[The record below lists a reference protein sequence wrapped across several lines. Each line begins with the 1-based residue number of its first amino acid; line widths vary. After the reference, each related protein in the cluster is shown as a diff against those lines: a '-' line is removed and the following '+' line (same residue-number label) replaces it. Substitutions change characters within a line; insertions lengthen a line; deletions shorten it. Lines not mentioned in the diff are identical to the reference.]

1 MKLKLDENFG
11 LRCIDIL
18 RSAGHDVATV
28 AEQQM
33 SGAADEKV
41 IQASHAESRCIVTL
55 DLDFANPLR
64 FKPANYSGIAVIRL
78 SGRASYDELL
88 AAVNT
93 LAKALETEFIT
104 GKLWI
109 IEIGRIRIYRPEDE
123 T

>member
-18 RSAGHDVATV
+18 SSAGHDVATV
-28 AEQQM
+28 AGQEM
-33 SGAADEKV
+33 SGAADENV
-41 IQASHAESRCIVTL
+41 IQVCHAESRCLVTL

-64 FKPANYSGIAVIRL
+64 FKPANYSGIGVIRL

-93 LAKALETEFIT
+93 FAKALETESIT

-109 IEIGRIRIYRPEDE
+109 IEIGRIRIYRPGDE
-123 T
+123 S